1 MEINFFE
8 SISKIKYLLK
18 LDVKK
23 ENFKKLI
30 LKFESTFSY
39 QN

>member
-23 ENFKKLI
+23 ENLKKNDFKI
-30 LKFESTFSY
+30 
-39 QN
+39 